1 MVREI
6 PDVERNGF
14 CFSDGV
20 GKISY
25 DLGEVVARFGTPPA
39 CA

>member
-1 MVREI
+1 VVREI

-25 DLGEVVARFGTPPA
+25 DLGEVVARFGTLPA